1 MPISVTPA
9 QLFKTAAFLSA
20 ISVPGHVIFGLDT
33 VHPTLSSIK
42 IGNRKSK
49 AGHAS
54 ATASYNYVNGA
65 LAILGMLSL
74 PNDSD
79 HTTIK
84 PVYHLKREIKAE
96 C

>member
-20 ISVPGHVIFGLDT
+20 ISVPGHVLFGVDT

-65 LAILGMLSL
+65 LAILGMCSL
-74 PNDSD
+74 PADSN
-79 HTTIK
+79 HTFIK
-84 PVYHLKREIKAE
+84 SVYLLKQKIKTE